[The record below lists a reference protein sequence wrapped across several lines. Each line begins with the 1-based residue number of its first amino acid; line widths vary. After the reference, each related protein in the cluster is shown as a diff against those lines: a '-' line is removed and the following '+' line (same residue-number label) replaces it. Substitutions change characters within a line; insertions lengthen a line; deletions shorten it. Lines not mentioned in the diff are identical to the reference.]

1 MAADTKKIA
10 KNTMMLYIRM
20 LLIMVVTLYT
30 SRVILKVLGIDDYG
44 IYNLIAGFVTF
55 LVFISNSLVSA
66 MQRYFNVALGQNK
79 PDRYKEVFSM
89 SLNILF
95 LFSVLIIV
103 LGETVGLWFVHNY
116 LNIPEERFTAAMW
129 VYQISLL
136 TFVANTL
143 RTPFHASIIAHERM
157 SFYAYI
163 SIIEVIL
170 RLAMVFMLVW
180 IPFDHLI
187 MYALLYLGVI
197 IGVDL
202 MYMAYCVRKFDV
214 CHYIFKKDLK
224 LFKELIGFSGW
235 SLLGQST
242 VVVKN
247 QGEAIFINRLFSV
260 AANAALGIAG
270 QVTNAIEMFV
280 SNFQTAFTPQLTQTY
295 AAGSIE
301 EHHKL
306 LFRSAKFSYYL
317 LLVMLLPVCLNIDT
331 ILALW
336 LEEVPEYTSYFV
348 TFILISYLFNALST
362 PFYTSI
368 LASGNIKYYQITLGV
383 TFALGLA
390 LIYIILRLEMPPY
403 SVSIVAILIQIVL
416 LVVRLYFCKKYVDIS
431 IRRFMNDVILPI
443 SLCTILS
450 IIISS
455 TLNLLS
461 NGSIASLVSLIIE
474 VIAILGVVILVGIS
488 RNERDFM
495 LSIVLKK
502 KII

>member
-1 MAADTKKIA
+1 MAADNRKIA

-20 LLIMVVTLYT
+20 LLIMAVTLYT
-30 SRVILKVLGIDDYG
+30 SRVILKVLGIEDYG

-66 MQRYFNVALGQNK
+66 MQRYFNVALGQNN
-79 PDRYKEVFSM
+79 PHRYKEVFSM

-103 LGETVGLWFVHNY
+103 LGETIGLWFVHNY
-116 LNIPEERFTAAMW
+116 LNIPEGRFTAAMW

-163 SIIEVIL
+163 GIIEVIL
-170 RLAMVFMLVW
+170 RLAMVILLMW
-180 IPFDHLI
+180 IPFDHLL
-187 MYALLYLGVI
+187 MYAFLYLCVI

-202 MYMAYCVRKFDV
+202 MYIAYCSRKFDV
-214 CHYIFKKDLK
+214 CHYTFKKDRR
-224 LFKELIGFSGW
+224 LFRELIGFSGW
-235 SLLGQST
+235 SLLGQSA

-247 QGEAIFINRLFSV
+247 QGEAIFINRFFSV

-280 SNFQTAFTPQLTQTY
+280 SNFQTAFNPQLTQTF
-295 AAGSIE
+295 AAGNLE
-301 EHHKL
+301 EHHVL

-317 LLVMLLPVCLNIDT
+317 LLVMLLPVCFNIDT

-336 LEEVPEYTSYFV
+336 LEEVPDYTSYFV

-362 PFYTSI
+362 PFFTSI
-368 LASGNIKYYQITLGV
+368 LASGNIKYYQIALCA
-383 TFALGLA
+383 TFAVGLA
-390 LIYIILRLEMPPY
+390 CIYLILKLGMPPY
-403 SVSIVAILIQIVL
+403 SVSIVAIFIQIVL
-416 LVVRLYFCKKYVDIS
+416 LAIRIFFCKKYVGIS
-431 IRRFMNDVILPI
+431 VRKFINDVLLPI
-443 SLCTILS
+443 SLCTIISATIPYALGLLAKGTIAALIALVVDVIVVLGFVFFIGITKTERAS
-450 IIISS
+450 I
-455 TLNLLS
+455 
-461 NGSIASLVSLIIE
+461 
-474 VIAILGVVILVGIS
+474 
-488 RNERDFM
+488 
-495 LSIVLKK
+495 LKMINK
-502 KII
+502 KDK

>member
-1 MAADTKKIA
+1 MAADSKKIA

-20 LLIMVVTLYT
+20 LLIMAVTLYT
-30 SRVILKVLGIDDYG
+30 SRVILKVLGIEDYG

-66 MQRYFNVALGQNK
+66 MQRFFNVAIGQNA
-79 PDRYKEVFSM
+79 PQRYKEVFSM

-95 LFSVLIIV
+95 LFSILIMV
-103 LGETVGLWFVHNY
+103 VGETVGLWFVHNY
-116 LNIPEERFTAAMW
+116 LNIPEERFSAAMW

-163 SIIEVIL
+163 SIVEVIL
-170 RLAMVFMLVW
+170 RLVMVFLLMW

-197 IGVDL
+197 VGVNV
-202 MYMAYCVRKFDV
+202 MYIAYCAKKFEV
-214 CHYIFKKDLK
+214 CHYSYKKDVN

-235 SLLGQST
+235 SLLGQSA

-247 QGEAIFINRLFSV
+247 QGEAIFINRFFSV

-280 SNFQTAFTPQLTQTY
+280 SNFQTAFNPQLTQTY
-295 AAGSIE
+295 ASGNIE
-301 EHHKL
+301 EHYKL

-317 LLVMLLPVCLNIDT
+317 LLVMLVPVCFNIDT

-336 LEEVPEYTSYFV
+336 LEKVPENTRYFV
-348 TFILISYLFNALST
+348 TYILISYLFNALST

-368 LASGNIKYYQITLGV
+368 LASGKIKYYQITLGA
-383 TFALGLA
+383 TFGLGLMF
-390 LIYIILRLEMPPY
+390 IYFILLVGMPLY
-403 SVSIVAILIQIVL
+403 SVPVVAIFIQIAL
-416 LVVRLYFCKKYVDIS
+416 LVVRLYFCKKYVSIS
-431 IRRFMNDVILPI
+431 IRKFAGEVVIPITVCTIVSVIVPYVLSQCANSPLVSIVTLVIDVI
-443 SLCTILS
+443 
-450 IIISS
+450 
-455 TLNLLS
+455 
-461 NGSIASLVSLIIE
+461 V
-474 VIAILGVVILVGIS
+474 ILGVIFLLGIS
-488 RNERDFM
+488 KNERICFLHM
-495 LSIVLKK
+495 IYIKRK
-502 KII
+502 